1 MIARTFLIIFGC
13 LILVP
18 VLAQAK
24 PTPSAA
30 GYEAAIRTAVATYVQ
45 HKTAGLGCEVT
56 IRRLT
61 IGGSQLLPEGSLE
74 YEVIAPQQWEGW
86 GSAGLSVIV
95 RQGERVV
102 QNVPVRVE
110 VEALAEMV
118 VTLQQID
125 YGSVIASSDLALR
138 KRDLTTV
145 RGRYL
150 GRIEDAA
157 GKKARTTLRANSP
170 VKADQLEKVPMV
182 KSGQMVTIVAE
193 SERMRITVTGKARGS
208 GAEGDTINVQNLN
221 SLKEIPARIIDAGT
235 VLVVF

>member
-125 YGSVIASSDLALR
+125 YGSVIGISPLSEGVIWAGLRMRPAKRLAQ
-138 KRDLTTV
+138 
-145 RGRYL
+145 
-150 GRIEDAA
+150 
-157 GKKARTTLRANSP
+157 P
-170 VKADQLEKVPMV
+170 
-182 KSGQMVTIVAE
+182 SGQIPR
-193 SERMRITVTGKARGS
+193 SRQI
-208 GAEGDTINVQNLN
+208 
-221 SLKEIPARIIDAGT
+221 SLKKYRWSSRDRWLPLSRRVSACESR
-235 VLVVF
+235 